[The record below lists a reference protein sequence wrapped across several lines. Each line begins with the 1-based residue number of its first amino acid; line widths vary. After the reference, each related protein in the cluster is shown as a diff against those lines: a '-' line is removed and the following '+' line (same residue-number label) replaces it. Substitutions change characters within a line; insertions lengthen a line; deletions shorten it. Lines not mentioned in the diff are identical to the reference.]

1 MIHSE
6 VITTFS
12 EFQQCK
18 PLYENILSQMEEGGD
33 NVYNN
38 YKWNEIWLKTYEYS
52 AKPLIIII
60 YDGDSPIA
68 LFPLCTRIGKKWGV
82 PIQHIE
88 YVGAQAC
95 NYANFLIIK
104 DTNSSDVFRKF
115 LQTLK
120 GLSKSKWIYFDLPP
134 LPAGSANT
142 VAFHNSTEALSCMSE
157 VNFSTTAPFIRLEGD
172 WDWYF
177 RNYIKRNTR
186 KDLKKL
192 INRVQREIGEFAL
205 ERASPDELDKFF
217 DMHIKEWG
225 SRGEKSRYLEE
236 KNREYDK
243 LLLTNFE
250 FADFT
255 KLKYGKDIVAYHLGY
270 NYNGHFYYT
279 RPTFDIQYSN
289 FSPGKLLLAKLI
301 EREIEHGTKI
311 FDLGRGQQE
320 YKYWFS
326 KDELPLLALRV
337 YRNKTIH
344 TTLRRARFLIRGL
357 RKCK

>member
-1 MIHSE
+1 MMHAE

-12 EFQQCK
+12 EFLQCK
-18 PLYENILSQMEEGGD
+18 PLYENILSQIEAGED
-33 NVYNN
+33 NVYND

-52 AKPLIIII
+52 VKPLIIII
-60 YDGDSPIA
+60 YDGDTPIA
-68 LFPLCTRIGKKWGV
+68 LFPLCTRTKRKWGV
-82 PIQHIE
+82 PFQHIE

-95 NYANFLIIK
+95 NYANFLIIR
-104 DTNSSDVFRKF
+104 DTHSFEVFREF

-120 GLSKSKWIYFDLPP
+120 GLSKSKWIYFDLSPM
-134 LPAGSANT
+134 PAGSANA
-142 VAFHNSTEALSCMSE
+142 VAFHNSAKALSCMSE
-157 VNFSTTAPFIRLEGD
+157 VNFSTAAPFIRFEGD
-172 WDWYF
+172 WDWY
-177 RNYIKRNTR
+177 
-186 KDLKKL
+186 LKGYVSKKLRHNLKNL
-192 INRVQREIGEFAL
+192 INRVQREIGEIAL
-205 ERASPDELDKFF
+205 ECASPEELDKFF

-225 SRGEKSRYLEE
+225 SRGERSRYLEE

-250 FADFT
+250 YADFA
-255 KLKYGKDIVAYHLGY
+255 KLKFGEDIVAYHLGY
-270 NYNGHFYYT
+270 NYRGHFYYT
-279 RPTFDIQYSN
+279 RPTFDIQYSH

-337 YRNKTIH
+337 YRSKTIH
-344 TTLRRARFLIRGL
+344 TALRHARCLVRGL
-357 RKCK
+357 RK